1 MICADI
7 SMGFVLGFL
16 KPLDVGQRFWLRS
29 NVVNVIQVRALLG
42 FETRIGSINNLGSN
56 DEQYSLAPCRYRT
69 N

>member
-29 NVVNVIQVRALLG
+29 NCRRNTSRALLG
-42 FETRIGSINNLGSN
+42 FEPRIGSINNLGSN
-56 DEQYSLAPCRYRT
+56 DEQFLLAPCRYRT